1 MKIILVTQYFAPAW
15 AYGGPPKVLFNLS
28 KELIKLGHEV
38 IVLTTDSLGSSRNSI
53 FTEKINGINIYRL
66 KTLSNRLAYRCKLFI
81 VPDML
86 NKLKENLEDADYVLY
101 SDLRTLINW
110 QTYRLLLSEK
120 IPYGIFSFGQIPYD
134 KSWKGIVKK
143 IYDFMWVR
151 DFVTQAKYRFCQT
164 EHERKMYG
172 EYFQT
177 KKENTQLLLLPIDT
191 KAYMPCDNVL
201 NFYRKKLHIESQDKV
216 FLFVGRLH
224 YLKGVDILIRCMQTI
239 MRKDKKVKFL
249 IVGRDDGEK
258 NNLVNMVPAE
268 FKKRIIFLPPLYN
281 EELASIYKLS
291 KCFIIVPR
299 FYEETSTAALEALSY
314 GIPVIT
320 NDKSEIP
327 YLEEYN
333 AGFITL
339 DDQLSILVSV
349 RKILTMKTKIYK
361 IMRMNAQK
369 IINEKYHSK
378 IIVHSLL
385 KYLS

>member
-15 AYGGPPKVLFNLS
+15 TYGGPPKVLFNLS
-28 KELIKLGHEV
+28 KELIKSGHEV
-38 IVLTTDSLGSSRNSI
+38 IVLTTDSLGEGRSSILS
-53 FTEKINGINIYRL
+53 EKINGIKIFRL
-66 KTLSNRLAYRCKLFI
+66 RTLSNHLAYKFKLFI
-81 VPDML
+81 VPDMARM
-86 NKLKENLEDADYVLY
+86 LKEHLKGTDYVLY
-101 SDLRTLINW
+101 SDLRTLINL
-110 QTYRLLLSEK
+110 QTYKLLLSEK

-143 IYDFMWVR
+143 IYDSMWVR

-172 EYFQT
+172 EYFHT
-177 KKENTQLLLLPIDT
+177 KKENTQLLLLPIDA
-191 KAYMPCDNVL
+191 KVYMPCDNLL

-281 EELASIYKLS
+281 EELAVIYKLS
-291 KCFIIVPR
+291 KCFIITPR

-314 GIPVIT
+314 GISVIT

-327 YLEEYN
+327 YLE
-333 AGFITL
+333 
-339 DDQLSILVSV
+339 
-349 RKILTMKTKIYK
+349 
-361 IMRMNAQK
+361 
-369 IINEKYHSK
+369 KYHAGYVAESNINSIVQQITNFLKDHRAISYKQNALRLIKDHYKSDIIASK
-378 IIVHSLL
+378 LTA
-385 KYLS
+385 YLNRS